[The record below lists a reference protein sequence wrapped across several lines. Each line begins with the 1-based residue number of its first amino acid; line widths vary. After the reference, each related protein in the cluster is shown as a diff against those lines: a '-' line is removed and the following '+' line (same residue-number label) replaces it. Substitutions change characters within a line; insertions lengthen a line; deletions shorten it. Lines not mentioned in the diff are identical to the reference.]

1 MLPLFSTIAAG
12 IFLLSVNVATAQD
25 SGGLY
30 DAQGCL
36 LNCSLNAVTA
46 SGCDVQDTPCVCGS
60 AIYASN
66 VTQCAAQSCSLSAS
80 DVQNE
85 LNTNCG
91 KDTRVFYSGG
101 QLAHDDA
108 GSASGS
114 ASAGPSASNSVS
126 KPAPSGS
133 ASASNSAAASDSQQS
148 GQTVPNSA
156 VRTGVSALG
165 LVFVA
170 FLV

>member
-1 MLPLFSTIAAG
+1 MLPLFTTIAAG

-25 SGGLY
+25 SGGLSG
-30 DAQGCL
+30 AQSCL
-36 LNCSLNAVTA
+36 LDCSLNAVTA
-46 SGCDVQDTPCVCGS
+46 SGCDVQDTPCVCAS

-66 VTQCAAQSCSLSAS
+66 VTQCAAQSCSLSAT

-91 KDTRVFYSGG
+91 K
-101 QLAHDDA
+101 
-108 GSASGS
+108 GS
-114 ASAGPSASNSVS
+114 ASAIPSASNSASS

-156 VRTGVSALG
+156 MRTGVSALG